1 MTERLADISAHI
13 HGVDQLRSVI
23 GAMRAI
29 AASRAQQSRGLL
41 PGIRAYA
48 NVVAQ
53 AIAQALRLT
62 PDDRSTAGDAR
73 PARKGLV
80 LFTAEQ
86 GFAGAFSD
94 RMLDEARP
102 LLSQADVF
110 LVGTRGAS
118 LANERGI
125 PLGWRTSMALH
136 ADGAAAVATRVSE
149 ALYANLPTTGVELI
163 YPTWVPG
170 QGLVVRTRSL
180 LPLDPRVFAAL
191 PLADAPLT
199 TLPPSVLLAQLAEE
213 YVYAQLCEAATES
226 FVAENEARVA
236 SMAVAKTN
244 IEQMLLGLR
253 ARERQVRQEEI
264 TAEVLELA
272 GAAADRGALP
282 RRRDQRKLG
291 DAGR

>member
-1 MTERLADISAHI
+1 MTERLADISTHI
-13 HGVDQLRSVI
+13 HSVDQLRAVI

-48 NVVAQ
+48 DVVAQ
-53 AIAQALRLT
+53 AIAQALRLVPENGAT
-62 PDDRSTAGDAR
+62 RGDAR
-73 PARKGLV
+73 VARRGLV

-102 LLSQADVF
+102 LLPQADVF
-110 LVGTRGAS
+110 LIGARGVM
-118 LANERGI
+118 LARERRIALAWQTG
-125 PLGWRTSMALH
+125 MALH
-136 ADGAAAVATRVSE
+136 ADGAAAVATRVCE
-149 ALYANLPTTGVELI
+149 ALYDKLPSSGVDLV

-170 QGLVVRTRSL
+170 RGLVPRTRSL
-180 LPLDPRVFAAL
+180 LPLDQRIFAAL
-191 PLADAPLT
+191 PVADAPLT

-236 SMAVAKTN
+236 SMATAKHN
-244 IEQMLLGLR
+244 IEQMLLGLQ
-253 ARERQVRQEEI
+253 AQERQIRQEEI
-264 TAEVLELA
+264 TAEVVELA
-272 GAAADRGALP
+272 GAAA
-282 RRRDQRKLG
+282 
-291 DAGR
+291 GRSR